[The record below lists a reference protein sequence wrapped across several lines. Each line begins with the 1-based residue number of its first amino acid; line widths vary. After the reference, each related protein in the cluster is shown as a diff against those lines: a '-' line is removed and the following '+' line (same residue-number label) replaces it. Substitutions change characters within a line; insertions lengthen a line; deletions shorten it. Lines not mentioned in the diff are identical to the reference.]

1 MSERFPRLVLDL
13 LLALVIF
20 AVLGLL
26 GAVIWNQVTDPPT
39 FTRTA
44 QGAEM
49 DQLRLTGLFALDGWF
64 AIIAVVLAV
73 AGGFGLLLWRSREP
87 VWIVV
92 VGLLGSGVAA
102 WLMLGVGKQIGPP
115 DPGAVLSHA
124 AVGTTA
130 PVRLALTSHHFLMS
144 VHGHQ
149 LISFHAPTVAIAWP
163 LGAVLGMVSVL
174 MFSSG
179 TSASA
184 PAPSPEATAAPGSP

>member
-13 LLALVIF
+13 LIALALF

-73 AGGFGLLLWRSREP
+73 VGGFGLLLWRSREP
-87 VWIVV
+87 VWIVL
-92 VGLLGSGVAA
+92 VGLIGSGIAA
-102 WLMLGVGKQIGPP
+102 WLMLIVGKQIGPP
-115 DPGAVLSHA
+115 KPADVLGDA
-124 AVGTTA
+124 PVGTKA
-130 PVRLALTSHHFLMS
+130 PVQLDLAEHHFLWS
-144 VHGHQ
+144 VHGHH

-163 LGAVLGMVSVL
+163 LAAVLGMLSVL
-174 MFSSG
+174 LFSSG

-184 PAPSPEATAAPGSP
+184 PAPSPAATATPGSP